1 MSDAGK
7 FQGTYAAEKVVITIG
22 GLILSG
28 FVDGDF
34 VTVKYDEDRYTK
46 KAGAD
51 GEVGRSKNA
60 SRAGSFEVSLSGTSA
75 ANDKLSAL
83 FNLTQIGGIDP
94 PIPVAVA
101 DLSGRSLAAA
111 SNAWIK
117 TVPDLVLG
125 KDITDRKWL
134 FDCADLVINIG
145 GNN

>member
-1 MSDAGK
+1 MSAGQ
-7 FQGTYAAEKVVITIG
+7 FQGTYAAEKVIITIG
-22 GLILSG
+22 GVILSG
-28 FVDGDF
+28 FTDGDF
-34 VTVKYDEDRYTK
+34 ATVKFDEDRYTK

-60 SRAGSFEVSLSGTSA
+60 SRAGSFEIVMSGTSA

-94 PIPVAVA
+94 PLPIAVA

-117 TVPDLVLG
+117 TVPDLVFG
-125 KDITDRKWL
+125 KDITDRTWT
-134 FDCADLVINIG
+134 FDCADLVINVG